1 MHTRK
6 VMAVLLA
13 ASLGVVLAG
22 CQRSDS
28 ENAPPQSKMDS
39 PVRQGM
45 APAAPAQGSDSTTT
59 AGAKQ
64 GDNPANSQGNTSTAT
79 APAQPSDTANS
90 TASPNEDRS
99 KSGEVAKSKSSG

>member
-6 VMAVLLA
+6 LLAVLLA

-28 ENAPPQSKMDS
+28 ENAAPQSKMDS
-39 PVRQGM
+39 PMRQGM
-45 APAAPAQGSDSTTT
+45 APTAPTQGSDSTTT

-64 GDNPANSQGNTSTAT
+64 GDNSTSGQDNASTAT
-79 APAQPSDTANS
+79 APAQPTDKGNS
-90 TASPNEDRS
+90 MALPNEDRS
-99 KSGEVAKSKSSG
+99 KSGEAAKSKSSG